1 MLTKD
6 QCALLKAQAQSKQK
20 QEKYRL
26 ALTQAVVEDIVTMQS
41 AFNQFSITI
50 YKQHKE

>member
-1 MLTKD
+1 MLTTQ
-6 QCALLKAQAQSKQK
+6 QCVLLKAQAEAKQK

-26 ALTQAVVEDIVTMQS
+26 ALAQAVVEDIVSMQS
-41 AFNQFSITI
+41 AFNQFSLTI